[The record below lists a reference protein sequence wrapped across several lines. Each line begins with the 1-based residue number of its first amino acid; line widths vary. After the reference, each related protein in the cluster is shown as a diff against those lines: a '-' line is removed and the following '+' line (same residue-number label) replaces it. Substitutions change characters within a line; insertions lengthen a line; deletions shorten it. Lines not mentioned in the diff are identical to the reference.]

1 MHTPDPT
8 PGTVAAPSAAAIAGR
23 QANTLLRAS
32 LALAGAFLLG
42 AAWQGAGTMAAASG
56 AMLVGAS
63 LAWRFALAR
72 QQRRQAV
79 LLTHF
84 AERLAEGDLTCRIA
98 STAPGSDSA
107 GINERFNAM
116 ARNLARLLLGLS
128 RASRELSSVAAESN
142 SNACNGDDGV
152 RAQRD
157 ITVSSAAALEELSQ
171 SLAMSRELAQDAAS
185 FADAAETAAR
195 DGNDRGQTLARRMHD
210 IGDSLQAT
218 AQCGE
223 ELVARSGEIEHI
235 ATLIAEIATQT
246 NLLALNAAIEA
257 ARAGE
262 DGRGFAVV
270 ADEVRKLAERTSAA
284 TRDIQARIQVVR
296 SGGSELMQALQHAG
310 LQVREGSGDMQDMLG
325 ALAGIRDTVGRNLG
339 AIREIATASHEQSSA
354 SQSLARDIEQ
364 VASLAERNEALVRDN
379 RELSRYLDQMA
390 GQLNDT
396 LQAYRYE

>member
-1 MHTPDPT
+1 MHTPDS
-8 PGTVAAPSAAAIAGR
+8 GIDAAPSTPAPAGR
-23 QANTLLRAS
+23 PSLLW
-32 LALAGAFLLG
+32 LPGALTITGSFLLG
-42 AAWQGAGTMAAASG
+42 AAWQGAGTLAAGSG
-56 AMLVGAS
+56 AMLLLGS
-63 LAWRFALAR
+63 LAWRLLNAH
-72 QQRRQAV
+72 QQSRQA
-79 LLTHF
+79 LSLTSF
-84 AERLAEGDLTCRIA
+84 AEGLAGGDLTCRIA
-98 STAPGSDSA
+98 STQPGSAHA

-116 ARNLARLLLGLS
+116 ARSLARLLLGLS

-142 SNACNGDDGV
+142 SNARNGDDGV

-157 ITVSSAAALEELSQ
+157 ITISSAAALEELSQ
-171 SLAMSRELAQDAAS
+171 SLAMSRELAQDAAG

-195 DGNDRGQTLARRMHD
+195 NGNDRGETLARRMHD

-218 AQCGE
+218 ARCGE

-284 TRDIQARIQVVR
+284 TREIQARIQTVQ
-296 SGGSELMQALQHAG
+296 SGGSELMQALQQAG
-310 LQVREGSGDMQDMLG
+310 LQVREGSSDMQDMLA
-325 ALAGIRDTVGRNLG
+325 ALAGIRGTVGRNLD
-339 AIREIATASHEQSSA
+339 AIREIASASHEQSSA

-364 VASLAERNEALVRDN
+364 VAGLAERNEALVRDN

-390 GQLNDT
+390 AQLNET